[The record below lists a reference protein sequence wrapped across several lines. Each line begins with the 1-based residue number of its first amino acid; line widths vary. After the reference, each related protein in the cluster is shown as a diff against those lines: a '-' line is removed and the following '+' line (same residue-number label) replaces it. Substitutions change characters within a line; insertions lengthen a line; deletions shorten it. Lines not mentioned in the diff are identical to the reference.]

1 VAIAIL
7 IQYRAPLLFW
17 HSGGRIWFF
26 EDIQAY
32 FHPLWT
38 AVARNLR
45 HGYLPS
51 WDLGAWS
58 GQPLLGDPQIGILYP
73 PNWLILI
80 LHPLRA
86 YAWLT
91 LLHAGI
97 AAAGMASLVL
107 ARGRSHAAAA
117 LAALALSLSAFMVL
131 ELRHIMFVSTTAW
144 MPWVL
149 WGIEKY
155 SQDHRLD
162 RLVASAGALGLAILA
177 GGWSMLY
184 WGALLI
190 FVYSLSSPKA
200 LAVTFTVGVALAFA
214 QILPALA
221 HARLSPRALG
231 LEYSEAVS
239 YSWPSYRYLI
249 TLVFPTWYGDGDH
262 YQGAADQWELCG
274 YATGAITF
282 VLALLSLLRRDRAR
296 ERAALFALMLLAL
309 LVARGG
315 AVHRFFFL
323 HLPLFAS
330 MRCPARALYLCT
342 LILPLLA
349 ADGLDLVFSK
359 HKTKTLMVAAL
370 ALELLITWRAAN
382 PSSSLSQAN
391 ELPAAV
397 EWIRE
402 RPRLGRMINDVHLGQ
417 RFHNI
422 GLLAGIES
430 AGGYSSLPIWRYL
443 HLLWIANHGAVYP
456 HAHLAND
463 LTAQGLWRFSSPLVD
478 LLGVRHLM
486 THLPPE
492 GSGWTKLFSGPDG
505 IDVWRNLEALPRAFV
520 VYRTRVISDEAAQAK
535 ALIDL
540 QPAEE
545 AIVDR
550 DLGVGGGGEMTPLGA
565 LYRESSLD
573 LAVEVTAPRRGLLV
587 FGEVWAPG
595 WKVLVDDKP
604 AELLRVDYALRGVVI
619 DPGKHSVVM
628 AFDDEPLALGAA
640 VSLAALF
647 LLVGLLVVARRRTRL
662 TPIDKR

>member
-7 IQYRAPLLFW
+7 IQYRAPLL
-17 HSGGRIWFF
+17 GRIWFF

-32 FHPLWT
+32 FLPLWT

-80 LHPLRA
+80 LHPMRA

-131 ELRHIMFVSTTAW
+131 ELRHIMFVATTAW
-144 MPWVL
+144 LPWVL

-155 SQDHRLD
+155 SQDRRLD

-190 FVYSLSSPKA
+190 FVYSIRSPRT
-200 LAVTFTVGVALAFA
+200 LAFTFLVGVALACA

-262 YQGAADQWELCG
+262 YQGAPDQWELCG

-282 VLALLSLLRRDRAR
+282 VLALFSLFRLDRRR
-296 ERAALFALMLLAL
+296 ERAALFVLMLLAL

-323 HLPLFAS
+323 HLPLFSS

-349 ADGLDLVFSK
+349 ADGLDLVLSQQR
-359 HKTKTLMVAAL
+359 TKTLVVAAL
-370 ALELLITWRAAN
+370 VLELLVTWRAAN
-382 PSSSLSQAN
+382 PSSSLSEAQQ
-391 ELPAAV
+391 LPAAV

-422 GLLAGIES
+422 GLLAGVES

-478 LLGVRHLM
+478 LLSVRHLM

-492 GSGWTKLFSGPDG
+492 GSGWTKVFTGPDG
-505 IDVWRNLEALPRAFV
+505 IDIWRNQEALPRAFV
-520 VYRTRVISDEAAQAK
+520 VYRTRVIPDEAAQAK
-535 ALIDL
+535 GLIDL
-540 QPAEE
+540 KPSEE

-550 DLGVGGGGEMTPLGA
+550 DLGIGGGGEMTPLGA

-573 LAVEVTAPRRGLLV
+573 FAVEVTAPRRGLLV
-587 FGEVWAPG
+587 FPEVWAPS

-604 AELLRVDYALRGVVI
+604 AELLRVDYALRGVVV
-619 DPGKHSVVM
+619 DPGKHIVVM
-628 AFDDEPLALGAA
+628 ALDDTPLAWGGA
-640 VSLAALF
+640 VSLTALF